1 MKCKQNNNIKNM
13 FIQESTRLTY
23 MFIEDLVRLVV

>member
-13 FIQESTRLTY
+13 FIQESIRLTRKL
-23 MFIEDLVRLVV
+23 IEDLVGLEV